1 MFDGK
6 KGMAEG
12 RRKNGI
18 SGNFELRGR
27 LFLLFD
33 EVRVSFL
40 GGRGVAGFGKDKGIF
55 WFWILRGDVFS

>member
-1 MFDGK
+1 
-6 KGMAEG
+6 MAEG
-12 RRKNGI
+12 RKNGI

-40 GGRGVAGFGKDKGIF
+40 GGAEVWLDLERIKEFSGFGF
-55 WFWILRGDVFS
+55 

>member
-1 MFDGK
+1 
-6 KGMAEG
+6 MAEG
-12 RRKNGI
+12 RKNGI

-40 GGRGVAGFGKDKGIF
+40 GGAEVWLDLERIKGFSGFGF
-55 WFWILRGDVFS
+55 